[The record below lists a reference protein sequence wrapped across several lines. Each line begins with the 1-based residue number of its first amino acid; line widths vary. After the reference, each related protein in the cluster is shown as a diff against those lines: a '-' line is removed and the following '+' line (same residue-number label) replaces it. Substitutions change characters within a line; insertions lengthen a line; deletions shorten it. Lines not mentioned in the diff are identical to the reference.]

1 MYDAVVAPY
10 DRRGKKMPI
19 DILLVEDNEG
29 DIRLIREILGAVNP
43 TACLHVVTD
52 GAEAMNFLR
61 YQGPYADAPRPNVIV
76 MDLNLPKVHGHEV
89 LALLKTTPQFQ
100 TIPVI
105 VLTSSQ
111 AESHVESCYQLMAN
125 SYLQKPD
132 NLQEYEALVKLLNQF
147 WFTRVKLPNN
157 TRRRNLSL

>member
-1 MYDAVVAPY
+1 MWISSGCAICDSSAPTLGAVWTDPSMYDAVVAPY

-76 MDLNLPKVHGHEV
+76 MDL
-89 LALLKTTPQFQ
+89 
-100 TIPVI
+100 
-105 VLTSSQ
+105 
-111 AESHVESCYQLMAN
+111 
-125 SYLQKPD
+125 
-132 NLQEYEALVKLLNQF
+132 
-147 WFTRVKLPNN
+147 
-157 TRRRNLSL
+157 